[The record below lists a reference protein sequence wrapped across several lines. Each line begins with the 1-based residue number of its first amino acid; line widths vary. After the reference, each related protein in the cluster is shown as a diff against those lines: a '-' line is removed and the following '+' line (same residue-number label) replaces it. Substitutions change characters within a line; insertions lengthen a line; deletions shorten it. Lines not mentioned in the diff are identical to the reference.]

1 MVKGRVVART
11 PMRLLT
17 GVMDRGAT
25 TAEVY
30 WKEGRSIRF
39 ALSASA
45 ELTESHVEER
55 GVAVRAWGP
64 AGGMAFASFI
74 PDDDACSSHALE
86 GIRMQMLGPGEGP
99 PTLPCSPPH
108 ELTPD
113 GDDDSAHDPGD
124 HPADR
129 EFGPSPQAVP
139 RPAGADANQPS
150 PSHGRSRLGDMAAR

>member
-1 MVKGRVVART
+1 MVKGRVIART

-74 PDDDACSSHALE
+74 PDDDACTSHALE
-86 GIRMQMLGPGEGP
+86 GIRMQMLEPGEGP
-99 PTLPCSPPH
+99 PTLPCSP
-108 ELTPD
+108 
-113 GDDDSAHDPGD
+113 AH
-124 HPADR
+124 R
-129 EFGPSPQAVP
+129 EIDPSPQAVP
-139 RPAGADANQPS
+139 RPAAADATQSS
-150 PSHGRSRLGDMAAR
+150 PSHGRRSLGDMAARIREMLLPMEEVFGGRGG

>member
-55 GVAVRAWGP
+55 GVALRAWGP

-74 PDDDACSSHALE
+74 PDDDACASHALE
-86 GIRMQMLGPGEGP
+86 GVVMQMLAPGEGP
-99 PTLPCSPPH
+99 PALPCSPPH
-108 ELTPD
+108 ALTPD
-113 GDDDSAHDPGD
+113 GDNASAN
-124 HPADR
+124 
-129 EFGPSPQAVP
+129 
-139 RPAGADANQPS
+139 AGADANTPS
-150 PSHGRSRLGDMAAR
+150 